1 MTSLMTSLMP
11 ALITFLMT
19 SLMAALMTSLMTS
32 LIASL
37 IRYACII
44 MDEAH
49 ERSLNTRTSSSPG
62 SRHPQA
68 VPTESVALNPI
79 GRSERLST
87 HMSVPVVCRDEMG
100 DRRDRGG
107 GA

>member
-1 MTSLMTSLMP
+1 MP

-37 IRYACII
+37 VRYACII

-49 ERSLNTRTSSSPG
+49 ERSLNTG
-62 SRHPQA
+62 HPLQHPRKHEA
-68 VPTESVALNPI
+68 APSCYESDW
-79 GRSERLST
+79 T
-87 HMSVPVVCRDEMG
+87 F
-100 DRRDRGG
+100 
-107 GA
+107 

>member
-1 MTSLMTSLMP
+1 MTDVDTSLMTSLMP

-49 ERSLNTRTSSSPG
+49 ERSLNTDILFGILKQS
-62 SRHPQA
+62 
-68 VPTESVALNPI
+68 
-79 GRSERLST
+79 RLSP
-87 HMSVPVVCRDEMG
+87 SR
-100 DRRDRGG
+100 
-107 GA
+107 

>member
-1 MTSLMTSLMP
+1 
-11 ALITFLMT
+11 MT

-49 ERSLNTRTSSSPG
+49 ERSLNTDILWVGILTTLK
-62 SRHPQA
+62 Q
-68 VPTESVALNPI
+68 SVALNPI

>member
-44 MDEAH
+44 MDEA
-49 ERSLNTRTSSSPG
+49 RARTLAQH
-62 SRHPQA
+62 RHPLLPVLGILKQ
-68 VPTESVALNPI
+68 S
-79 GRSERLST
+79 RLSP
-87 HMSVPVVCRDEMG
+87 SR
-100 DRRDRGG
+100 
-107 GA
+107 

>member
-1 MTSLMTSLMP
+1 MTSLMP

-49 ERSLNTRTSSSPG
+49 ERSLNTGHPL
-62 SRHPQA
+62 RHPQA
-68 VPTESVALNPI
+68 PHEAAPPS
-79 GRSERLST
+79 R
-87 HMSVPVVCRDEMG
+87 
-100 DRRDRGG
+100 
-107 GA
+107 

>member
-49 ERSLNTRTSSSPG
+49 ERSLNTDILFSRFSASSSSP
-62 SRHPQA
+62 
-68 VPTESVALNPI
+68 
-79 GRSERLST
+79 
-87 HMSVPVVCRDEMG
+87 D
-100 DRRDRGG
+100 
-107 GA
+107 

>member
-1 MTSLMTSLMP
+1 MP

-19 SLMAALMTSLMTS
+19 TLMAALMTSLMTS

-49 ERSLNTRTSSSPG
+49 ERSLNTDILFGPSSRKHELTAAP
-62 SRHPQA
+62 SRY
-68 VPTESVALNPI
+68 NPI